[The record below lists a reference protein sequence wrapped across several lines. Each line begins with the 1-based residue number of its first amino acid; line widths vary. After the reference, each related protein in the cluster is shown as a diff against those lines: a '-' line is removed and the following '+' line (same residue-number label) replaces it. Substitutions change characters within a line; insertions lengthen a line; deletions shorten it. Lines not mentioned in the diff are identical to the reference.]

1 MRPKKNIKLREITMI
16 FDVILGT
23 MSITEAVKKD
33 LVQLAR
39 AELRNVLEDSFVASE
54 RTIGLIIEKQEN
66 GRKIPIRKI
75 YILLVNKPN
84 KTEKRHIKFKILNNP
99 ME

>member
-1 MRPKKNIKLREITMI
+1 
-16 FDVILGT
+16 
-23 MSITEAVKKD
+23 
-33 LVQLAR
+33 
-39 AELRNVLEDSFVASE
+39 VASE

-66 GRKIPIRKI
+66 GKKIPIRKI

-84 KTEKRHIKFKILNNP
+84 RTEKRHIKFKTLNNP